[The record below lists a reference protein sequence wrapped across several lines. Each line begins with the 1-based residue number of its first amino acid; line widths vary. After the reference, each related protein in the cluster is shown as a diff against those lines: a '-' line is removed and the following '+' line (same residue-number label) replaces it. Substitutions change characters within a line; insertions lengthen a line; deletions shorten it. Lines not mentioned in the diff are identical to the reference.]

1 MSKFAPPFRRLP
13 FCLAGLAIALL
24 AACTGI
30 DEQIAE
36 KPKNGKRPWS
46 ELDPATLHKRV
57 IALIPRQVRDRK
69 DWASDLISAYEHLK
83 IKASPENFC
92 ATVAIIGQESGFQA
106 DPVVPGL
113 PHIVQTEL
121 ERRVEAL
128 KLPKAMLTA
137 ALKLDS
143 PNGKSYQQR
152 IAALRTEKQLSEL
165 YEDIIANLPFGE
177 RLFADYNPVRTGGP
191 MQVSVRFAEQQV
203 REQGYPYPLDGSV
216 RSQVFSRRGGVY
228 FGSAIL
234 LDYPAPYSEM
244 RYRFADFNAGRYASR
259 NAAFQKTLAK
269 LSGQPLVA
277 DGDLLRYNQSEAG
290 SSRSDVE
297 TALREM
303 SFDLGL
309 TGREIRRDLLAE
321 KSAEFSETE
330 LYQSLYRLAES
341 RGIAAPREAMP
352 EITLKSPK
360 ITRQLTTE
368 WFAKRVERRYK
379 SCLALAVG

>member
-1 MSKFAPPFRRLP
+1 M
-13 FCLAGLAIALL
+13 AG
-24 AACTGI
+24 CTGV
-30 DEQIAE
+30 DAPVAE
-36 KPKNGKRPWS
+36 KTKNGKRPWS
-46 ELDPATLHKRV
+46 ELDATTLHKRV
-57 IALIPRQVRDRK
+57 TALIPRQVRDRK
-69 DWASDLISAYEHLK
+69 DWAADLISAYEHLK
-83 IKASPENFC
+83 IKASPESFC

-137 ALKLDS
+137 ALKLES
-143 PNGKSYQQR
+143 PNGKTYQQR
-152 IAALRTEKQLSEL
+152 IMALRTEKQLSEL

-203 REQGYPYPLDGSV
+203 REQGYPYPLESSV
-216 RSQVFSRRGGVY
+216 RAEVFSRRGGVF

-269 LSGQPLVA
+269 LSAQPLVA
-277 DGDLLRYNQSEAG
+277 DGDLLRYNQGEAG
-290 SSRSDVE
+290 SGRSEVE
-297 TALREM
+297 TTLREM

-321 KSAEFSETE
+321 KSADFAQTE
-330 LYQSLYRLAES
+330 LYASVYRLAES
-341 RGIAAPREAMP
+341 RGIPAPREAMP

-379 SCLALAVG
+379 SCLALAVD